1 LPVLLF
7 HAGISLFGGGFV
19 GVDVFF
25 VISGYLITTIIIS
38 EIEGDRFSLIQFYER
53 RARRILPALCFVM
66 LCCVPFAWAW
76 MLPGQMQA
84 FSHSLIAVSLFVSNV
99 LFWRESGYFAA
110 EAEEKP
116 LLHTWSLAV
125 EEQYYVIFPIML
137 IVAWGLGRNRVFWM
151 IVVLSAISLALS
163 EWGWRHKEV
172 ANFYLAPTR
181 AWELFAGSLAAF
193 IRPRNLGRANTVL
206 ATIGMAMI
214 VVAIFGYDGSV
225 PFPSLYTLVPV
236 VGTVLVLLFATQG
249 TWVAGLLS
257 TRAFVGV
264 GLISYSTY
272 LWHQPLFAFARIRL
286 HDEPGMALML
296 GLCVLSLGLAYLSW
310 RFIEAPFR
318 QKGRISRR
326 TVFSFS
332 FAAGAVFIALGM
344 AGHMTQGFNAAR
356 FAASDRVF
364 LDTLMEDNDRYVVT
378 RFNRLKSKSWPQDAE
393 RRILLI
399 GDSYAQDLV
408 NAVYEGG
415 LQDRLSLQVRHISV
429 RCGNLFLDSAALRD
443 HIKPRDSFMC
453 QSTGLHGDAALSE
466 DLTKA
471 DEIWLA
477 SSWRAWQAELLPQ
490 SLAALQAQT
499 DATIRVFGRKDFPH
513 WKPMSYVGL
522 SQAERTATVEPLA
535 ADKIALNDML
545 RAAATGAG
553 VAFVDV
559 QAILCQEPA
568 PNCRI
573 FDADGLLKT
582 HDGGHLTR
590 YGARVYGQGL
600 HRVLPPE

>member
-1 LPVLLF
+1 MQYRAEIDGLRAVAVLPVLLF

-318 QKGRISRR
+318 QK
-326 TVFSFS
+326 
-332 FAAGAVFIALGM
+332 
-344 AGHMTQGFNAAR
+344 
-356 FAASDRVF
+356 
-364 LDTLMEDNDRYVVT
+364 
-378 RFNRLKSKSWPQDAE
+378 
-393 RRILLI
+393 
-399 GDSYAQDLV
+399 
-408 NAVYEGG
+408 
-415 LQDRLSLQVRHISV
+415 
-429 RCGNLFLDSAALRD
+429 
-443 HIKPRDSFMC
+443 
-453 QSTGLHGDAALSE
+453 
-466 DLTKA
+466 
-471 DEIWLA
+471 
-477 SSWRAWQAELLPQ
+477 
-490 SLAALQAQT
+490 
-499 DATIRVFGRKDFPH
+499 
-513 WKPMSYVGL
+513 
-522 SQAERTATVEPLA
+522 
-535 ADKIALNDML
+535 
-545 RAAATGAG
+545 
-553 VAFVDV
+553 
-559 QAILCQEPA
+559 
-568 PNCRI
+568 
-573 FDADGLLKT
+573 
-582 HDGGHLTR
+582 
-590 YGARVYGQGL
+590 
-600 HRVLPPE
+600 